1 MNIFANFV
9 QNLKKPFQRSASVL
23 ASTSNCETLILI
35 PNSLSAKKSLNRKRQ
50 TQEKTL
56 FDYATILMRIEK
68 NTKKLSD
75 KCLNNELQDFFQ
87 TLSAIHSDLTL
98 LGMWAVNK
106 EAQQILNDTF
116 KQE

>member
-1 MNIFANFV
+1 
-9 QNLKKPFQRSASVL
+9 
-23 ASTSNCETLILI
+23 
-35 PNSLSAKKSLNRKRQ
+35 
-50 TQEKTL
+50 
-56 FDYATILMRIEK
+56 MRIEQ

>member
-1 MNIFANFV
+1 MFDY
-9 QNLKKPFQRSASVL
+9 
-23 ASTSNCETLILI
+23 STILI
-35 PNSLSAKKSLNRKRQ
+35 
-50 TQEKTL
+50 
-56 FDYATILMRIEK
+56 RIEQ
-68 NTKKLSD
+68 NTKKLSH
-75 KCLNNELQDFFQ
+75 KCLNNDYERFFQ

>member
-9 QNLKKPFQRSASVL
+9 QSLKQHFQRPASVR
-23 ASTSNCETLILI
+23 ASSLNCETLILI
-35 PNSLSAKKSLNRKRQ
+35 PNSLSAKKSFNRKRQ
-50 TQEKTL
+50 TQEKPV
-56 FDYATILMRIEK
+56 FDYATILMRIEQ

-75 KCLNNELQDFFQ
+75 KCLKNELQGFFQ

>member
-1 MNIFANFV
+1 
-9 QNLKKPFQRSASVL
+9 
-23 ASTSNCETLILI
+23 
-35 PNSLSAKKSLNRKRQ
+35 
-50 TQEKTL
+50 
-56 FDYATILMRIEK
+56 MRIEQ

-75 KCLNNELQDFFQ
+75 KCLKNELQGFFQ